1 LLEGMPVS
9 QGPPSVTINHDHQ
22 FLVCDVDAT
31 MEPDGDVGFFARDTR
46 FVSGYRITINGRSP
60 LLLDGSTVDHFSA
73 RHEFVTPELP
83 LSGTEGTTDAVLRAR
98 SIGFRLDR
106 TIFEGV
112 HEDYDFYSYAPM
124 PVRLVVE
131 IAIESD
137 FADIFDVRRKR
148 LVRRGDIQSS
158 WHEKSAELRTA
169 YSNGTFKRDLLLK
182 VMRSGSVPEYANG
195 RLVFVINLAPKSTWH
210 TCVEWLPVIDG
221 KRARVLPCEAVNNR
235 HPEMANG
242 KLPPVMLETSHPIL
256 PKIWQVAVADMEALR
271 MTDFTVRES
280 VYVPAAGI
288 PWYVTLF
295 GRDSLV
301 VAMESIGAFPE
312 FALGALDR
320 LAKVQA
326 TNDNPEQDKEPG
338 KIPHELRFG
347 EIASLGLLPFAPYYG
362 THDATSLYLIVLSY
376 AYQWSAD
383 DELLR
388 RYRPNAE
395 QALQWLMN
403 YGDRDGDGF
412 QEYKTR
418 SSRGFYNQGW
428 KDSHDAIVH
437 EDGTIASLPIALCEL
452 QGYAFDAYLRMSEIF
467 QVWGD
472 DARAEELRRRALA
485 LYERFNETFWWES
498 EGTYYIALD
507 GEKKPVR
514 SVGSNA
520 GHLLASGIVPPDRAT
535 RVVDRLMRPDM
546 WSGWGI
552 RTLST
557 EHKCFNPHSYHLGSV
572 WPHDNATIAGGFRRA
587 GRAKEAQMIAEG
599 TFAAAERFDSYRLPE
614 LFAGVAREEGTSPVP
629 YLGTNV
635 PQAWAAAAVFRLVA
649 ILCGIHTNG
658 RVRTIYV
665 NPALPWWLPDVTLR
679 NLRAGKGALD
689 LRFEGDQLEVL
700 SNTTGFEVAH
710 RQAPPVPLEGAPLA
724 RT

>member
-1 LLEGMPVS
+1 MPVS
-9 QGPPSVTINHDHQ
+9 QGPPAVTINHDHQ

-31 MEPDGDVGFFARDTR
+31 MEPTGDVGFFARDTR
-46 FVSGYRITINGRSP
+46 FVSSYRITINGQPP
-60 LLLDGSTVDHFSA
+60 LLLDGTGVDHFSA
-73 RHEFVTPELP
+73 RHEFITPELP
-83 LSGTEGTTDAVLRAR
+83 LTGHEAGDDAVLPAR

-106 TIFEGV
+106 TVLEGV
-112 HEDYDFYSYAPM
+112 HEDYDFYSYAPV

-131 IAIESD
+131 LTIESD

-148 LVRRGDIQSS
+148 LVRRGDIQSA
-158 WHEKSAELRTA
+158 WHEKAAELRTTYRNA
-169 YSNGTFKRDLLLK
+169 SFQRDLVLRVTK
-182 VMRSGSVPEYANG
+182 CDSMPEYANG
-195 RLVFVINLAPKSTWH
+195 RLGFVLNLAPKSSWH
-210 TCVEWLPVIDG
+210 TCIEWIPVID
-221 KRARVLPCEAVNNR
+221 RRRSRVLPCHSVGTGQKD
-235 HPEMANG
+235 MATG

-256 PKIWQVAVADMEALR
+256 PKIWGQAVGDMEALR
-271 MTDFTVRES
+271 MSDFAVKQS

-301 VAMESIGAFPE
+301 VAMESISAFPE

-326 TNDNPEQDKEPG
+326 TDDNAEQDKEPG

-347 EIASLGLLPFAPYYG
+347 EIATLGLLPFAPYYG

-376 AYQWSAD
+376 AYQWLAD
-383 DELLR
+383 VGLLT

-395 QALQWLMN
+395 QALEWLIH

-418 SSRGFYNQGW
+418 STRGFYNQGW
-428 KDSHDAIVH
+428 KDSHDSIQH
-437 EDGTIASLPIALCEL
+437 EDGTIAPLPIALCEL
-452 QGYAFDAYLRMSEIF
+452 QGYAFDAYLRMSEISK
-467 QVWGD
+467 VWGD
-472 DARAEELRRRALA
+472 DDRAEALRKRAAA
-485 LYERFNETFWWES
+485 LYDRFNETFWWEG
-498 EGTYYIALD
+498 EGTYYLALD

-514 SVGSNA
+514 SVASNA
-520 GHLLASGIVPPDRAT
+520 GHLLGSGIVPPDRAK
-535 RVVDRLMRPDM
+535 RVVDRLMQPDM

-557 EHKCFNPHSYHLGSV
+557 EHKSYNPHSYHNGSV

-587 GRAKEAQMIAEG
+587 DRAKEAQMIAEG
-599 TFAAAERFDSYRLPE
+599 IFAAAERFDDFRLPE
-614 LFAGVAREEGTSPVP
+614 LFAGITREKGTSPVP

-649 ILCGIHTNG
+649 ILCGIHTDG
-658 RVRTIYV
+658 RAKTIYV
-665 NPALPWWLPDVTLR
+665 NPAMPSWLPTLTLR

-689 LRFEGDQLEVL
+689 LHVQNKHVDVL
-700 SNTTGFEVAH
+700 RNTTGFEVVQGRLPH
-710 RQAPPVPLEGAPLA
+710 GPLESAPLA
-724 RT
+724 RA

>member
-1 LLEGMPVS
+1 MPLS
-9 QGPPSVTINHDHQ
+9 QGMPSVTINHDHQ
-22 FLVCDVDAT
+22 FLVCNIDAT
-31 MEPDGDVGFFARDTR
+31 MEPSGDVGFFARDTR
-46 FVSGYRITINGRSP
+46 FVSSYQLTINGRLP
-60 LLLDGSTVDHFSA
+60 LLLDGRAVDHFAA
-73 RHEFVTPELP
+73 RHEYITPELP
-83 LSGTEGTTDAVLRAR
+83 LTGPGEGNDAVLPDR

-106 TIFEGV
+106 TVFEGV
-112 HEDYDFYSYAPM
+112 HEDYDFYSYAPT

-148 LVRRGDIQSS
+148 IVRRGDIQSS
-158 WHEKSAELRTA
+158 WHEKAAELRTA
-169 YSNGTFKRDLLLK
+169 YSNASFKRDLVLR
-182 VMRSGSVPEYANG
+182 VTNCGSVPEYANG

-210 TCVEWLPVIDG
+210 TCIEWMPVIDNH
-221 KRARVLPCEAVNNR
+221 RARVLPCHAIHNR
-235 HPEMANG
+235 LPDMATG
-242 KLPPVMLETSHPIL
+242 QLPPVMLETSHPIL
-256 PKIWQVAVADMEALR
+256 PKIWRQAVNDMEALR
-271 MTDFTVRES
+271 MSDFAVRKS

-301 VAMESIGAFPE
+301 VAMESISAFPE

-326 TNDNPEQDKEPG
+326 TDDNAEQDKEPG

-347 EIASLGLLPFAPYYG
+347 EIATLGLLPFAPYYG

-376 AYQWSAD
+376 AHQWTAD
-383 DELLR
+383 ESLLKQ
-388 RYRPNAE
+388 YRVNAE
-395 QALQWLMN
+395 QALAWLIN

-418 SSRGFYNQGW
+418 AKRGFYNQGW
-428 KDSHDAIVH
+428 KDSHDSIQH

-467 QVWGD
+467 KLWGD
-472 DARAEELRRRALA
+472 DARADELRERARK
-485 LYERFNETFWWES
+485 LYQRFNETFWWES

-507 GEKKPVR
+507 GEKKPVK
-514 SVGSNA
+514 SVASNA
-520 GHLLASGIVPPDRAT
+520 GHLLASGIVPPDRAS

-552 RTLST
+552 RTLSS
-557 EHKCFNPHSYHLGSV
+557 EHKSYNPHSYHLGSV

-587 GRAKEAQMIAEG
+587 GRPKEAQMIAEG
-599 TFAAAERFDSYRLPE
+599 IFAAAERFEAYRLPE
-614 LFAGVAREEGTSPVP
+614 LFAGIAREEGTYPVP

-635 PQAWAAAAVFRLVA
+635 PQAWAAAAIFRLVA
-649 ILCGIHTNG
+649 ILCGIHTDG
-658 RVRTIYV
+658 AEGAIHV
-665 NPALPWWLPDVTLR
+665 NPAMPWWLPNLTLR

-689 LRFEGDQLEVL
+689 LRIQSDHVEVL
-700 SNTTGFEVAH
+700 SNTTGFKVLQGEEP
-710 RQAPPVPLEGAPLA
+710 RSTLEEAPLSRA
-724 RT
+724 